1 MAEAEDRPVEPIGST
16 AERIINLAD
25 HPLLLLFAITIG
37 VIALSGLLYY
47 LFVAL
52 GWSGPASIIR

>member
-1 MAEAEDRPVEPIGST
+1 MAEGEGPVEPVAST

-25 HPLLLLFAITIG
+25 HPLLLLLAITLG
-37 VIALSGLLYY
+37 VVAISGLLYY

-52 GWSGPASIIR
+52 GWTGPASVFR